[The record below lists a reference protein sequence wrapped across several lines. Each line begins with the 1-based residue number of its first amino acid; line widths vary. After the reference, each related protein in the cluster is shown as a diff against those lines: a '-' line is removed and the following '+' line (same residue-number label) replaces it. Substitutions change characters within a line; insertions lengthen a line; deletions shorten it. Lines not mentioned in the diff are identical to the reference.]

1 MYDITTTDLSKFG
14 YREIVMAKDLLTAW
28 VEGGLPEDFTN
39 DDVTIMMNRH
49 SSYVFLTNSE
59 HEVAMMNGEEL
70 ESFYTLPYSGA
81 EGFKDELAD
90 LDRDGMDAEDISF
103 MVDLGII
110 DED

>member
-1 MYDITTTDLSKFG
+1 
-14 YREIVMAKDLLTAW
+14 
-28 VEGGLPEDFTN
+28 
-39 DDVTIMMNRH
+39 
-49 SSYVFLTNSE
+49 
-59 HEVAMMNGEEL
+59 MMNGEEL